1 VIKKNELANDQP
13 LVPEWSVSQ
22 HLNAFIVHDL
32 KNLVTLQSMTLENA
46 KHLTDNPEF
55 VANALAT
62 FTKTTDKM
70 ISLIASLSIQ
80 GGQFCLS
87 HKPVN
92 ILEVIEHTVD
102 DLNMA
107 KRNGIKLTMR
117 FPSRDKPA
125 MIFGNPDSLK
135 KVFTNVLLNA
145 IQSLPNGA
153 GCIDI
158 TVGANHPRQV
168 VATIRDTGC
177 GIAAEQL
184 EYIFHPFRSTKAY
197 GMGIG
202 LYHTRSMVQ
211 VHGGQ
216 MRIDSQLYRGTTVE
230 LEFPHMERPIGREQQ
245 IEA

>member
-1 VIKKNELANDQP
+1 VIKKHELAENQS
-13 LVPEWSVSQ
+13 LRPEWSVSR

-46 KHLTDNPEF
+46 KHLADNPQF
-55 VANALAT
+55 VANAFAT
-62 FTKTTDKM
+62 FTKTTEKM

-80 GGQFCLS
+80 GGQFCLTQQ
-87 HKPVN
+87 PVN
-92 ILEVIEHTVD
+92 VLEVIEHTVD
-102 DLNMA
+102 DLNMGQR
-107 KRNGIKLTMR
+107 KGIKLTMR
-117 FPSRDKPA
+117 FPSRDNPP

-135 KVFTNVLLNA
+135 KIFTNILLNA

-153 GCIDI
+153 GGIDI

-177 GIAAEQL
+177 GIAPEQL
-184 EYIFHPFRSTKAY
+184 NNIFNPFSTTKAY

-216 MRIDSQLYRGTTVE
+216 MRIDSQLNSGTTVE
-230 LEFPHMERPIGREQQ
+230 LEFPQIERPIE
-245 IEA
+245 